1 MTHSIGLT
9 DSIISVQHHD
19 ERNDA
24 SPGRCYTALVQQWK
38 GEATQPGQIL
48 VDAEDLPALVSL
60 LLEAIAEWALPSIQ
74 ADQIIYNEQTYFLA
88 LCRVEDGGDR
98 FTVTHED
105 GRFAVLKAGLTPE
118 VKAMLN
124 RHCNR

>member
-24 SPGRCYTALVQQWK
+24 GRCYTALVQQWK

-48 VDAEDLPALVSL
+48 VDAEDLPALATL
-60 LLEAIAEWALPSIQ
+60 ILEAIAEWALPSIQ
-74 ADQIIYNEQTYFLA
+74 ADSVTHEGQTYFLS

-105 GRFAVLKAGLTPE
+105 GRFAVMKAELTAE
-118 VKAMLN
+118 VHAMLN